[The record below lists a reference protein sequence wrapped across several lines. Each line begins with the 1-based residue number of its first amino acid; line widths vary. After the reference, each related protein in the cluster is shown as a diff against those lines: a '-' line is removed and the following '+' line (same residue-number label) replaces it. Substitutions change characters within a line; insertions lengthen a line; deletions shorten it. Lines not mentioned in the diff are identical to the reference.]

1 MLGLQHDV
9 HRKNFG
15 TSNLGFGDLD
25 RYSGEIVKFFK
36 FSLVRSAVMLS
47 LGLGTSRD
55 CSRSVRPRR
64 CALKCSEEVLPGE
77 LIPSRPCLIIQ
88 NPA

>member
-25 RYSGEIVKFFK
+25 RYSGEIVKFFEG
-36 FSLVRSAVMLS
+36 SLVRSAVIS
-47 LGLGTSRD
+47 SCRLGTAEWQRLFQVCTATPM
-55 CSRSVRPRR
+55 CS
-64 CALKCSEEVLPGE
+64 
-77 LIPSRPCLIIQ
+77 
-88 NPA
+88 

>member
-25 RYSGEIVKFFK
+25 RCSGEIVKFFK
-36 FSLVRSAVMLS
+36 GSLVRSAVMS
-47 LGLGTSRD
+47 SCRLGTPETVPSLYGHAD
-55 CSRSVRPRR
+55 
-64 CALKCSEEVLPGE
+64 VLLNAPTKYYQE
-77 LIPSRPCLIIQ
+77 S
-88 NPA
+88 

>member
-36 FSLVRSAVMLS
+36 FSLVQV
-47 LGLGTSRD
+47 
-55 CSRSVRPRR
+55 CSDVVSWSWYFLRLFQVCTNTATPM
-64 CALKCSEEVLPGE
+64 CS
-77 LIPSRPCLIIQ
+77 
-88 NPA
+88 